1 MSENVKKAYAVVVY
15 EQISDETKLKNY
27 MDIAPKTFGK
37 FGAKFLTRGYP
48 AVVKENGK
56 NERTIIVEFPSVAKA
71 EEFYDS
77 PEYVV
82 ALDAVIVG
90 MAINANIPSV
100 KFKTASMV
108 ATEPKI
114 MAAA

>member
-27 MDIAPKTFGK
+27 MDIAPKMFGK

-48 AVVKENGK
+48 AVIKENGK

-82 ALDAVIVG
+82 ALNALAG
-90 MAINANIPSV
+90 GAIRS
-100 KFKTASMV
+100 FKICEAY
-108 ATEPKI
+108 E
-114 MAAA
+114 

>member
-48 AVVKENGK
+48 AVIKENGK
-56 NERTIIVEFPSVAKA
+56 NELLSLSFQ
-71 EEFYDS
+71 
-77 PEYVV
+77 
-82 ALDAVIVG
+82 ALQG
-90 MAINANIPSV
+90 PKS
-100 KFKTASMV
+100 FTTARNM
-108 ATEPKI
+108 
-114 MAAA
+114 

>member
-1 MSENVKKAYAVVVY
+1 MVY

-27 MDIAPKTFGK
+27 MAIAPKTFRK

-48 AVVKENGK
+48 AVIKENGK

-82 ALDAVIVG
+82 ALDALAG
-90 MAINANIPSV
+90 GAIRS
-100 KFKTASMV
+100 FKICEAYEWNLNQILILNLAEIQWKNTA
-108 ATEPKI
+108 KQNRQC
-114 MAAA
+114 